1 LLAHDRAA
9 YAAALQ
15 RVEASVSAQF
25 DTHAAEVQQARA
37 TLRQLRA
44 ALPTAAPVAL
54 GAALTELRNLRA
66 VHALTPAAAGSAA
79 APRPSAPAGKT
90 P

>member
-1 LLAHDRAA
+1 VDASLATQFDVNAA
-9 YAAALQ
+9 DVRQARAALQ
-15 RVEASVSAQF
+15 ELQ
-25 DTHAAEVQQARA
+25 
-37 TLRQLRA
+37 A
-44 ALPTAAPVAL
+44 ALPTAAPVTL